1 VGDTVSRHI
10 HLLRHIP
17 QHGRI
22 SVTELLAR
30 LHGDGYRVERRT
42 IERDLNKLSSKF
54 AIAGDNTKPQGW
66 SWVKGSTLIQL
77 PALSPAM
84 ALTYRLVGDYLA
96 RLLPREMH
104 SHLGPQLDLANA
116 TLAASSG
123 GLHDWSH
130 RVAMVPMGPDRP
142 APVTDETV
150 MATVYDALLQN
161 RCLEVRYRAANA
173 EAVKEH
179 LLNPLALVV
188 MDEVVYLVASFVDGD
203 DPYQFALHRMSAA
216 VLLDEQ
222 AQSPPEFT
230 LRRYLQE
237 MRGFQ
242 YSHQWPITL
251 ELKVNAWLARQ
262 LQERPLAPGQ
272 TVRPMAGGEHFRVVA
287 RLDYSDQLHWWLH
300 SFGSAVEVLKPV
312 KLRREFAAQYR
323 ELAARYG

>member
-1 VGDTVSRHI
+1 MGNAVSRHI

-22 SVTELLAR
+22 SVTELLTK
-30 LHGDGYRVERRT
+30 LHGDGYSVERRT
-42 IERDLNKLSSKF
+42 IERDLNKLSRKF

-66 SWVKGSTLIQL
+66 SWVKGSALIQL

-96 RLLPREMH
+96 RLLPRELR

-123 GLHDWSH
+123 GLHDWSQ

-142 APVTDETV
+142 APVADDTV
-150 MATVYDALLQN
+150 VATVYDALLQN
-161 RCLEVRYRAANA
+161 RSLQVRYRGAST

-188 MDEVVYLVASFVDGD
+188 MDEVVYLVASFADGD
-203 DPYQFALHRMSAA
+203 EPYQFALHRMLAA
-216 VLLDEQ
+216 VLLDEE
-222 AQSPPEFT
+222 ARSPPEFT
-230 LRRYLQE
+230 LQRYLQE

-242 YSHQWPITL
+242 YSKHWPITL

-262 LQERPLAPGQ
+262 LEERPLAPEQ
-272 TVRPMAGGEHFRVVA
+272 TIAPMAPGEHFRVVA
-287 RLDYSDQLHWWLH
+287 RLDYSDQLHWWLR

-312 KLRREFAAQYR
+312 QLRREFAAEYR
-323 ELAARYG
+323 QLAACYD